1 MKTVRDVM
9 SSPVK
14 TLAVDT
20 KIDEVVDFFKTHKI
34 SGAPVVNKQGFAMGI
49 ISRSDLFS
57 QKGIGERR
65 VQDFMTPFVFEVTPD
80 DSLLQVARAMVD
92 AKVHRIVA
100 LEERKPV
107 GIVTSLDLVK
117 SYVES
122 MEAEA

>member
-14 TLAVDT
+14 SLALDT
-20 KIDEVVDFFKTHKI
+20 KIDEVIDFFKTHKI

-57 QKGIGERR
+57 QKGIGDRP
-65 VQDFMTPFVFEVTPD
+65 VQDFMTPFVFEVSPD
-80 DSLLQVARAMVD
+80 DSLLHVARSMVA

-100 LEERKPV
+100 LEDSKPV

-117 SYVES
+117 DYVQTMES
-122 MEAEA
+122 QD